1 MWSPADVRALPTKN
15 DVIAANEAIKQLE
28 IRLLD
33 AQRVVDDL
41 QREMDKRRAWLAPI
55 RIVPNEIMSMVLA
68 S

>member
-1 MWSPADVRALPTKN
+1 MWSPVDVRALPTKN

-41 QREMDKRRAWLAPI
+41 QREMDKRRA
-55 RIVPNEIMSMVLA
+55 
-68 S
+68 